1 MSQKHTETSLASVSL
16 LEEAKLP
23 SLSKSVSSCPGFV
36 PTFDRGITQSY
47 RNVKETH

>member
-23 SLSKSVSSCPGFV
+23 SLSKSVSSCPGNV
-36 PTFDRGITQSY
+36 PTFHRGST
-47 RNVKETH
+47 